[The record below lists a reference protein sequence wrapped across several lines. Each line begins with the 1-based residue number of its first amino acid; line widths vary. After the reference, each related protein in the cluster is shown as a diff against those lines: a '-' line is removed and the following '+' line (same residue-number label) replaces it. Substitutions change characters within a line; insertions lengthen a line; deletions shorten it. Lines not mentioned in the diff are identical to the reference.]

1 MWEQDRSKSDMDLS
15 SSKRVRKNSI
25 LVTPWNTVEDIPG
38 NLQRRLFMNPRWS
51 RLGLGKDVRRSHSFN
66 VRPTSMAEG
75 IPQSPEQQSPTPMKK
90 KHKPLC
96 VKKLAAKDIENSTI
110 SGYME
115 RRSFSGHWIRYW
127 YVLKDGTLFCY
138 LTPDDNVTA
147 DILNI
152 TGYKLTSLI
161 DKFRGKRFVL
171 QLQHEEY
178 ASTYLSVDSRE
189 EMSDWLETLEKATAE
204 LPCANGAPEEEVFNT
219 EVPVEQYQD
228 KCTSVKQKLLAEML
242 RQKHELERKQA
253 SRQKNKLQ
261 QSDTDRLLQTWSP
274 ESDEKLI
281 SDVTKLRQRR
291 MSAQIKVDV
300 IQKQMQPQQTSN
312 KKFFNFG
319 GKKKHVTSNNEHLEG
334 QLKELTDKLQKIDQ
348 DLSSHNYLVAKTSN
362 DFDQRNNFESGLTD
376 SKKDSD
382 SNKNGSNLKSS
393 VQKLAQKKFSKSF
406 KNRHKK
412 ENGSILNGHL
422 ESPTSES
429 RGFPGDDL
437 VDGGQDSDS
446 DKYKSGSL
454 TDLTKDKL
462 NNNELKLDLSFADQ
476 YDESSPK
483 RTSRKNENGS
493 NFTSPRREIDPSVM
507 AEIEA
512 FEELTRQAL
521 LSSRSTTS

>member
-1 MWEQDRSKSDMDLS
+1 MADFNTYGRAILHEFDAEMS
-15 SSKRVRKNSI
+15 S
-25 LVTPWNTVEDIPG
+25 
-38 NLQRRLFMNPRWS
+38 Q
-51 RLGLGKDVRRSHSFN
+51 
-66 VRPTSMAEG
+66 
-75 IPQSPEQQSPTPMKK
+75 MKK
-90 KHKPLC
+90 
-96 VKKLAAKDIENSTI
+96 I
-110 SGYME
+110 
-115 RRSFSGHWIRYW
+115 YW

-204 LPCANGAPEEEVFNT
+204 LPCANGAPEEE
-219 EVPVEQYQD
+219 
-228 KCTSVKQKLLAEML
+228 
-242 RQKHELERKQA
+242 
-253 SRQKNKLQ
+253 NKLQ

-437 VDGGQDSDS
+437 
-446 DKYKSGSL
+446 
-454 TDLTKDKL
+454 
-462 NNNELKLDLSFADQ
+462 
-476 YDESSPK
+476 
-483 RTSRKNENGS
+483 
-493 NFTSPRREIDPSVM
+493 
-507 AEIEA
+507 A